1 MKKRFLIISL
11 LVICL
16 VLLSCSSGRGTVVV
30 GAKDFTE
37 QYILGHMLELYIEA
51 NTKIN
56 VDLKTDMASDVIFA
70 GMRTGVIDIYVEYTG
85 TVYGSYLV
93 RSDSRNPEEVFNVT
107 STTLLDRYNIH
118 MLEPLGFNNA
128 YHLAVRRDTSVLYD
142 LRTISDLAK
151 VSSDFIIGGSAEF
164 LTRSDGVPNL
174 KLAYGMN
181 FRAERAIDGTDR
193 YAAINN
199 DEIQVTEVFS
209 TDGHLIAYDLV
220 VLEDDLHFFLP
231 YQGAIIIRGEIAEQ
245 YPELVTA
252 LSKLSGLLTDDIM
265 AALNYRV
272 DVLGESP
279 RDVAEGFLK
288 LNNLI

>member
-1 MKKRFLIISL
+1 
-11 LVICL
+11 
-16 VLLSCSSGRGTVVV
+16 V

-37 QYILGHMLELYIEA
+37 QHILGHMLELYIEA
-51 NTKIN
+51 NTKLN
-56 VDLKTDMASDVIFA
+56 VDLKIDMASDVIFA

-107 STTLLDRYNIH
+107 STTLLDRYDIR
-118 MLEPLGFNNA
+118 MLDPLGFNNA
-128 YHLAVRRDTSVLYD
+128 YHLAVRRDTSVLHG

-193 YAAINN
+193 YVAITN

-209 TDGHLIAYDLV
+209 TDGHLIANDLV

-231 YQGAIIIRGEIAEQ
+231 YQGAIVIRGEIAEQ
-245 YPELVTA
+245 HPELVTA
-252 LSKLSGLLTDDIM
+252 LSKLSGLMSDDVM
-265 AALNYRV
+265 TTLNYRV